1 MDTISR
7 EQQKLNS
14 ELHKS
19 DQYGNRSSAAGL
31 ASNLPRALDR
41 MHEYGL
47 CNRFLDYGTGKGKL
61 LEYLKQN
68 IKHPIQLEGYDPAVE
83 TFCQKPSEKFDIVTC
98 LDVLEHIELDTID
111 NVLTE
116 IRDYTRYFCYLVI
129 DLQPAVKTLSD
140 GRNAHIL
147 LAPPNWWQN
156 KISQLFTSYSTFP
169 IYHGSGDIQK
179 IAIIAS
185 NDPKCLKLMHG
196 FITKLNVFEL
206 SLVGGVLE
214 KRRRILKKQ

>member
-1 MDTISR
+1 MKTISK
-7 EQQKLNS
+7 EQQKLNA

-19 DQYGNRSSAAGL
+19 DKYGNRANAAGL
-31 ASNLPRALDR
+31 ATNLPQALDR
-41 MHEYGL
+41 MHELGL

-61 LEYLKQN
+61 LKYLKQK
-68 IKHPIQLEGYDPAVE
+68 IKHPIQLVGYDPAVE
-83 TFCQKPSEKFDIVTC
+83 EFSEKPNEKFDIVTC

-111 NVLTE
+111 NVLNE
-116 IRDYTRYFCYLVI
+116 IKSYTKYFCYLVI

-147 LAPPNWWQN
+147 LAPSTWWQN

-179 IAIIAS
+179 IVIVAT
-185 NDPKCLKLMHG
+185 NNPKCLRLMHG
-196 FITKLNVFEL
+196 FISKLDIFEL

-214 KRRRILKKQ
+214 KRRRLLKKN